1 MGEESVQ
8 EAKVVTTIPS
18 LNEER
23 SIERSVR
30 SLMAQDL
37 PASWHVIHVVDGG
50 SSDRTIDIV
59 KELKNEA
66 EREGGPTIRIIRN
79 PERFSPQARNL
90 SLESCPKDT
99 EFIFEMSSHAW
110 VPQDHLRQ
118 RINDLRDIEE
128 SEGIRVG
135 SVGCR
140 IVDADDDV
148 PFIGQ
153 WIEHALANPLGA
165 GGGQFARFS
174 GRHPSMVPPFSLYR
188 KEALEAVGGW
198 DPFFRTTQDSD
209 LNLRL
214 NRAGWPTWRS
224 DVSHVHQVKRRSVRA
239 WIKFG
244 HRYGFWR
251 MQHVKREISRINP
264 AEFAPLLGLL
274 VTVSLAATK
283 VWFWPIPIAA
293 YVIALLLAGTIESMR
308 GRKPTLIVG
317 VPLMLFI
324 LHTTFTIGLLD
335 GMRRGPREIVSNTS
349 EQSREDE

>member
-1 MGEESVQ
+1 
-8 EAKVVTTIPS
+8 
-18 LNEER
+18 
-23 SIERSVR
+23 
-30 SLMAQDL
+30 MAQDI
-37 PASWHVIHVVDGG
+37 PASWHMIHVVDGG
-50 SSDRTIDIV
+50 STDRTINIV
-59 KELKNEA
+59 KKLQDEVKNG
-66 EREGGPTIRIIRN
+66 GGPAIKIISN

-90 SLESCPKDT
+90 SLEECPKDT

-110 VPQDHLRQ
+110 VPPDHLGR
-118 RINDLRDIEE
+118 RIDDLRDIEAI
-128 SEGIRVG
+128 EGIRVG

-140 IVDADDDV
+140 IVDADDEV
-148 PFIGQ
+148 PLIGR

-224 DVSHVHQVKRRSVRA
+224 DASYVHQVKRRSVGA
-239 WIKFG
+239 WVKFG

-251 MQHVKREISRINP
+251 MQHVKRERSRINL
-264 AEFAPLLGLL
+264 AEFAPLLGVL
-274 VTVSLAATK
+274 VTGLLAAIGM
-283 VWFWPIPIAA
+283 WFWFIPIAA
-293 YVIALLLAGTIESMR
+293 YAIVLLLAGLGETMR
-308 GRKPTLIVG
+308 GRNPTLLVG

-324 LHTTFTIGLLD
+324 LHSTFTIGLLD
-335 GMRRGPREIVSNTS
+335 GMRRGPRNIAPNNGHHSN
-349 EQSREDE
+349 EDE

>member
-1 MGEESVQ
+1 MSEYSVR

-30 SLMAQDL
+30 SLIAQDL
-37 PASWHVIHVVDGG
+37 SASWHIIHVVDGG
-50 SSDRTIDIV
+50 STDRTLDIV
-59 KELKNEA
+59 KGLQHEVEK
-66 EREGGPTIRIIRN
+66 RGGPTIRIIN
-79 PERFSPQARNL
+79 NYERFSPQARNL
-90 SLESCPKDT
+90 SLRACPGDT

-110 VPQDHLRQ
+110 VPPDHLSR
-118 RINDLRDIEE
+118 RIKDLRDIEA
-128 SEGIRVG
+128 SEDIRVG

-140 IVDADDDV
+140 IIDADDDV
-148 PFIGQ
+148 PLIGR
-153 WIEHALANPLGA
+153 WIEQALANPLGA

-188 KEALEAVGGW
+188 KEALDAVGGW
-198 DPFFRTTQDSD
+198 DPFYRTTQDSD

-224 DVSHVHQVKRRSVRA
+224 DVSYVHQVKRRNIGA

-251 MQHVKREISRINP
+251 MQHVKKERSRINP
-264 AEFAPLLGLL
+264 AEFAPLLGLTITGL
-274 VTVSLAATK
+274 LA
-283 VWFWPIPIAA
+283 VMGGSFWLIPIATYA
-293 YVIALLLAGTIESMR
+293 SALLLAGLGETMR
-308 GRKPTLIVG
+308 TKNPTHLIG
-317 VPLMLFI
+317 VPMMLFL

-335 GMRRGPREIVSNTS
+335 GVRRGPRNLTETNHHKTG
-349 EQSREDE
+349 EGE